1 MKGAGSGRGGGEER
15 DLKSGVVGCGLWVVG
30 CGLWVVGCGLWVVGC
45 GLWVVG
51 CGLWVVG
58 CGLWVVGCGL
68 WVVGCGLWVVGCGL
82 WVVGCGLWVVGRER
96 GPFFLQFSLARFLKR
111 TAGLLSS
118 TPHHHTQRSEHKTT
132 TKTWT

>member
-58 CGLWVVGCGL
+58 CGS
-68 WVVGCGLWVVGCGL
+68 
-82 WVVGCGLWVVGRER
+82 GRE